1 MTLWPRSCLH
11 SKSRFHNRSDPRK
24 SREEPCW
31 KCRRVTVVTV
41 TSCWRH
47 LSCWQTQGPTKI
59 YQSCKL
65 MNVDKSGNTN
75 NCYVI
80 HRNTLKSERSLCWQ
94 GSWIESN
101 CSGCHPLFQQP
112 FVDLQLA
119 HPGCYGF
126 QQQPAAAR
134 KNKTTGAAIVS
145 PLGLKIETPMGW
157 HEELNLDAKTAS
169 CLKSPWRL
177 HPPKKWHDILKK
189 MPFERGSSLAKIFFQ
204 GYLKLGMQLSIK
216 TGIWITRCGL
226 WMDIH
231 VPNKQ
236 RDWSY
241 WVLKSDVLI
250 FLVFGFREGAI
261 F

>member
-75 NCYVI
+75 SCHVI

-134 KNKTTGAAIVS
+134 KNKITGAAIVS

-169 CLKSPWRL
+169 CLKSPWCL
-177 HPPKKWHDILKK
+177 HPPKKWHGILKK

-204 GYLKLGMQLSIK
+204 GLFETRDATIYKNRNVNYQMWALDGHSCTKQTTRLVILSLEIRRFSFF
-216 TGIWITRCGL
+216 WF
-226 WMDIH
+226 
-231 VPNKQ
+231 
-236 RDWSY
+236 
-241 WVLKSDVLI
+241 WV
-250 FLVFGFREGAI
+250 
-261 F
+261 

>member
-41 TSCWRH
+41 TSGWRH

-59 YQSCKL
+59 YQSCTRKL

-75 NCYVI
+75 NCSVI

-101 CSGCHPLFQQP
+101 CSGYHPLFQQP

-126 QQQPAAAR
+126 QQQPHWGWKLRLRWVDMKSSILMRKQRAVWSLHEAYTHQKSDMASLKRCHLKGEVVLR
-134 KNKTTGAAIVS
+134 KNS
-145 PLGLKIETPMGW
+145 F
-157 HEELNLDAKTAS
+157 
-169 CLKSPWRL
+169 R
-177 HPPKKWHDILKK
+177 
-189 MPFERGSSLAKIFFQ
+189 
-204 GYLKLGMQLSIK
+204 GYLKLGMQLSLK
-216 TGIWITRCGL
+216 TGMWITRCGL

-241 WVLKSDVLI
+241 WVLKSDAFN
-250 FLVFGFREGAI
+250 FLVFEFREGAI